1 MVKYAHPSVVDDLDT
16 CSGDSYGVGEVLD
29 THKTSQIPLPTS
41 FLSKN
46 PTTIPVV
53 PKISNFRGPKH
64 RHVVEFF
71 RKYFTHNLP
80 LHYTNDH
87 VTQNGIST
95 NFKFSIIPP
104 IVSTM
109 GRYSGQPVKQA
120 MGPRSSKYHRYI

>member
-1 MVKYAHPSVVDDLDT
+1 MVKYGHASVVNDLDT

-29 THKTSQIPLPTS
+29 THKTSQIPLPNS
-41 FLSKN
+41 FPSRN

-53 PKISNFRGPKH
+53 QKISNFRGPKH

-71 RKYFTHNLP
+71 QKYFTHNLP

-104 IVSTM
+104 KTI
-109 GRYSGQPVKQA
+109 
-120 MGPRSSKYHRYI
+120 

>member
-29 THKTSQIPLPTS
+29 THKTSQIPLPNS
-41 FLSKN
+41 FPSKN

-104 IVSTM
+104 ILGVKH
-109 GRYSGQPVKQA
+109 GR
-120 MGPRSSKYHRYI
+120 